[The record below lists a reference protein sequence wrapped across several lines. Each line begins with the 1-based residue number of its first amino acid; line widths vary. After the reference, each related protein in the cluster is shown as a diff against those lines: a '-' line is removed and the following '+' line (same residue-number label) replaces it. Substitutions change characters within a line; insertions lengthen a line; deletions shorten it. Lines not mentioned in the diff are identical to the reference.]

1 MDIFQGIVTFFRY
14 YEARGEETSMEQL
27 LKEVDENLGDE
38 MIKAFIRLEIKSK
51 FADFGKKKS

>member
-1 MDIFQGIVTFFRY
+1 
-14 YEARGEETSMEQL
+14 MEQL